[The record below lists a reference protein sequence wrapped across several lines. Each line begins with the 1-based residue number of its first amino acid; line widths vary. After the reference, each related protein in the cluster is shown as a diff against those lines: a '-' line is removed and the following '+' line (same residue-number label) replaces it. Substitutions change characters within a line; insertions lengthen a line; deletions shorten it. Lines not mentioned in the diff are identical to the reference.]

1 MTSLDRASLAKALL
15 YGSLAGVFVTLVIGI
30 PTLIIPNRW
39 FSRMVPVRPRDY
51 VFLALTVLLTAL
63 IAATYALPAACPLQE
78 GKLAGGGLL
87 SFLAVGCPVCNK
99 IVVLAV
105 GMSGATS
112 YFEPLQPIIAL
123 AGLALLGYGLLIRL
137 RAVRL
142 ALSSVAA

>member
-1 MTSLDRASLAKALL
+1 MTWLDRASVIRALL
-15 YGSLAGVFVTLVIGI
+15 YGLLAGAFVTLVIGI
-30 PTLIIPNRW
+30 PTLIIPNHW

-63 IAATYALPAACPLQE
+63 IAATYAMPAACALQE

-99 IVVLAV
+99 IVVLAI

-123 AGLALLGYGLLIRL
+123 AGLALLGYGLFIRL

-142 ALSSVAA
+142 ALASAAV